1 MIVPEALRQFITASI
16 ISVQSMNQK
25 IIKVGSKMKLES
37 IEQCVCC
44 IKIYIENNPC
54 ELYKD
59 IEVSCF
65 TKKEANNVQRK
76 GVAIRFDNVGC
87 VMYITLPIESKE
99 LIKDFDECVKNHKS
113 EAYSFNNLHT
123 LISDFNKVKKLLVGR
138 MFNKKCG
145 FEVTYDVP
153 NSTYNDLCIVP
164 YIELSKEATVRI
176 TPQLLEMWKK
186 QGVTDDMIL
195 YHCLHNVEDDVEIFT
210 LAEDVERQMLI
221 ITNHQKCF
229 GAISILFC
237 EDELHKRLGDDIIII
252 PSSVHEVIAV
262 SANDSFECLDKF
274 IQHVNDDLVEKH
286 EILSN
291 HYYTI

>member
-1 MIVPEALRQFITASI
+1 MLLMPLHVLSTK
-16 ISVQSMNQK
+16 K
-25 IIKVGSKMKLES
+25 IIKVGSKMKLET

-44 IKIYIENNPC
+44 IKIHIENNPC

-59 IEVSCF
+59 IQVSCF

-76 GVAIRFDNVGC
+76 GVSIRFDKVGC
-87 VMYITLPIESKE
+87 VMNITLPIESKE
-99 LIKDFDECVKNHKS
+99 LIKDFDECIKNHKS
-113 EAYSFNNLHT
+113 EAFSYSNLHE
-123 LISDFNKVKKLLVGR
+123 LISDFTKVKQKLVGR
-138 MFNKKCG
+138 LYNKKCG

-176 TPQLLEMWKK
+176 TPQLLELWKK

-195 YHCLHNVEDDVEIFT
+195 YHCLHNVENDVKIWKLADDG
-210 LAEDVERQMLI
+210 ERQMVV
-221 ITNHQKCF
+221 ITNLNKCY

-237 EDELHKRLGDDIIII
+237 EDELHEILGDDIIII

-262 SANDSFECLDKF
+262 PAMSEAFAQLNSF
-274 IQHVNDDLVEKH
+274 IQQTNKKLVEKH

>member
-1 MIVPEALRQFITASI
+1 
-16 ISVQSMNQK
+16 
-25 IIKVGSKMKLES
+25 MKLET
-37 IEQCVCC
+37 IEQCVWC
-44 IKIYIENNPC
+44 IDVYIENNPC

-59 IEVSCF
+59 IQVSCY

-76 GVAIRFDNVGC
+76 GVAIRFGNVGC
-87 VMYITLPIESKE
+87 VLYLTLPIESKE
-99 LIKDFDECVKNHKS
+99 LIEDFDECVKNHKS
-113 EAYSFNNLHT
+113 EAFSYSNLHE
-123 LISDFNKVKKLLVGR
+123 LITDFNKVKKSLVGR

-186 QGVTDDMIL
+186 QGVTDEMIL
-195 YHCLHNVEDDVEIFT
+195 YHCLHNVENDVKIWT

-221 ITNHQKCF
+221 ITNHEKCF
-229 GAISILFC
+229 GAISLLFC
-237 EDELHKRLGDDIIII
+237 EDELHERLGDDIIII

-262 SANDSFECLDKF
+262 SANDSFKALDKL